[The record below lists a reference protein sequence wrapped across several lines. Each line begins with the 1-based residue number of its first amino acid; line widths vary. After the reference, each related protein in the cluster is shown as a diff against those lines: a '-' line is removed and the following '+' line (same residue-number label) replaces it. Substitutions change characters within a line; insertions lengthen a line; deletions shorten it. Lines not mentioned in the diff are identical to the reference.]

1 MRDVRSIDEKE
12 PKADSGSR
20 MLEVRRPGKEISGR
34 LLDFATQVLALSNRM
49 GRTASGRYV
58 ANQLVRAACSAGANY
73 QESRGAESRADFIH
87 KMHIVLKE
95 LREALY
101 WLTLV
106 ERSRLAAGES
116 VSALVNEADEL
127 VSILVKALVTAKSK
141 GPLSDS

>member
-1 MRDVRSIDEKE
+1 MLDERCQKYGRE
-12 PKADSGSR
+12 GTDG
-20 MLEVRRPGKEISGR
+20 RRPGKEISGR
-34 LLDFATQVLALSNRM
+34 LLDFATEALALSNRM

-95 LREALY
+95 LRESLY

-106 ERSRLAAGES
+106 ERSRLVTGES
-116 VSALVNEADEL
+116 VSALVTEADEL
-127 VSILVKALVTAKSK
+127 VSILVRALVTAKSR
-141 GPLSDS
+141 GSASGT